1 MISRKK
7 IEARDSSVC
16 SGQTDV
22 PSAEQKG
29 ETAEGSKGGRNFA
42 FWDVVED
49 TAYCHRLWSAIV
61 ESEQI
66 SEP

>member
-1 MISRKK
+1 MLW
-7 IEARDSSVC
+7 
-16 SGQTDV
+16 TDGRTI
-22 PSAEQKG
+22 AEQKG
-29 ETAEGSKGGRNFA
+29 ETAEGSEGGRNFA